1 VIELPLPTAG
11 ASTLQLRGFD
21 QGKLAAAQRIQL

>member
-1 VIELPLPTAG
+1 LTADATAG

-21 QGKLAAAQRIQL
+21 QGKLAAARRIQL